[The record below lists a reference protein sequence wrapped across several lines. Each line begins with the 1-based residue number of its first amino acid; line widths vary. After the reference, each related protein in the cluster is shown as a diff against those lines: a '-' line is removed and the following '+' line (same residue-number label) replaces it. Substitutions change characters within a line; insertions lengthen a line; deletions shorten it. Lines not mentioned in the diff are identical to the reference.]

1 MNKAGQSKPSEAS
14 KNFIAKPRF
23 LAPKIDRRNLRD
35 VTISAGS
42 TLKFDVG
49 IIGEPP
55 PAVEWRYQNMPLR
68 GTKTIQIDNVDYN
81 TKLTIRPAQ
90 RGDSG
95 EYQVTASNS
104 SGRDQVTVMVTIT
117 DKPMKPEGPLAVIY
131 FLIFRFTYC
140 ENIN

>member
-42 TLKFDVG
+42 TLKYDVG

-55 PAVEWRYQNMPLR
+55 PTVEWRFQNMPLR

-95 EYQVTASNS
+95 EYQVTATNS
-104 SGRDQVTVMVTIT
+104 SGRDQVTVTVTVT
-117 DKPMKPEGPLAVIY
+117 AKPTKPEGPLAVIFIFMNL
-131 FLIFRFTYC
+131 FL
-140 ENIN
+140 